1 LIRAYGFLGTFE
13 AVAAMAAFFFLLL
26 GAGWQW
32 RESLS
37 PDDLL
42 YRQATTAC
50 LTAIVLMQVVNVHVC
65 RSRRRSI
72 FSRPL
77 FENRLITLG
86 IIVELMMIL
95 AINYTVAGNALF
107 GTAPI
112 ESGVWLFILPF
123 AAAMLILEEGRKAVV
138 RWAERP
144 SLTTDARPTGDGH
157 EQVLT

>member
-1 LIRAYGFLGTFE
+1 
-13 AVAAMAAFFFLLL
+13 MAAFFFLLL

-72 FSRPL
+72 LSRPL

-138 RWAERP
+138 RWAERM
-144 SLTTDARPTGDGH
+144 SVTADARPTGDGH

>member
-1 LIRAYGFLGTFE
+1 
-13 AVAAMAAFFFLLL
+13 
-26 GAGWQW
+26 
-32 RESLS
+32 
-37 PDDLL
+37 
-42 YRQATTAC
+42 
-50 LTAIVLMQVVNVHVC
+50 MQVVNVHVC